1 VPLPSSLRL
10 RYDPFMKRAR
20 LAALAVPVLV
30 ALLAIVLLLR
40 GERRAPEPPPA
51 APAVEAPPSAA
62 LPVRPGAQRFERL
75 RNLSPGTFEGRVLG
89 ATTAAPIP
97 DAELTF
103 SRGGVAASVRAGP
116 DGVFFFQ
123 PPAAGRWL
131 LATASAPGHFPF
143 APEWGFSPVQLDA
156 APGKH
161 VRGLEVFLAPATEI
175 DGLVVDEDGAP
186 VPGAEV
192 VLRGSG
198 GGKAVL
204 ITIPGRWVADAR
216 GAFRA
221 AAPQGSVL
229 EARRQGY
236 YPGHARVDLHALV
249 DGHIRITLGAAWSGP
264 EPQKAA
270 LAGRVVGPDG
280 QPIPGALVEAGRT
293 HGWAYAGTP
302 VAQTVTDADG
312 RFRIDELDRSPHLLR
327 ARAEGYQPGEVGR
340 VIPGGREVK
349 IALAGGGR
357 LRGCVRDAT
366 TAAPV
371 APYTVHAYFS
381 SNGWRSDPDVQLS
394 VADPS
399 GCFTLDELEVGES
412 MLVVLAPGR
421 APSDPVRVQVPAP
434 PRAAEIEVA
443 LAAGGALRGLVRDEV
458 TGAPLAN
465 AHVSAEAVPVEVID
479 FIPPNTTIAETT
491 TAPDGTFTLSGLPEQ
506 VRVVVNAAGHHT
518 SFSRVVPVA
527 PNDVTGPVT
536 LDLRPQQEGDAGPV
550 QPVGIGAV
558 LQPQGDEIVV
568 GGFRP
573 GTPAEA
579 SGLVPG
585 DQLLEIDGRP
595 IAELGPGG
603 AVEAI
608 RGPEGTSVFL
618 LVRRGNGTVD
628 VEVPRGRGR

>member
-1 VPLPSSLRL
+1 
-10 RYDPFMKRAR
+10 MKRAR
-20 LAALAVPVLV
+20 LAALAVPALV
-30 ALLAIVLLLR
+30 ALLAIALLLR
-40 GERRAPEPPPA
+40 ESPPAPAPPPA
-51 APAVEAPPSAA
+51 EPAVEVPPSPA
-62 LPVRPGAQRFERL
+62 LPVRPGVQRFEPL
-75 RNLSPGTFEGRVLG
+75 RDLTPGTFEGRVLS
-89 ATTAAPIP
+89 AATAAPIP
-97 DAELTF
+97 GAELTF
-103 SRGGVAASVRAGP
+103 SRGGVAASVQAGP
-116 DGVFFFQ
+116 DGVFHFQ

-175 DGLVVDEDGAP
+175 DGLLVDEDGAP

-192 VLRGSG
+192 LLRGAG

-204 ITIPGRWVADAR
+204 ITIPGRWVTDAR
-216 GAFRA
+216 GTFRA
-221 AAPQGSVL
+221 AAPQNSVL
-229 EARRQGY
+229 EARKQGY
-236 YPGHARVDLHALV
+236 YPGHARVDLHAVV
-249 DGHIRITLGAAWSGP
+249 DGRIRITLGAAWAGP

-270 LAGRVVGPDG
+270 LAGQVVGPDG

-302 VAQTVTDADG
+302 VAQALTDADG

-340 VIPGGREVK
+340 VIPGGPEVK
-349 IALAGGGR
+349 MTLAGGGR

-371 APYTVHAYFS
+371 APYTVNAFFS
-381 SNGWRSDPDVQLS
+381 SNGWRDDPDVQLS

-399 GCFTLDELEVGES
+399 GCFTMNELEVGES

-421 APSDPVRVQVPAP
+421 APSDPVRVNVPP
-434 PRAAEIEVA
+434 PPASGEVEVT
-443 LAAGGALRGLVRDEV
+443 LAAGGTLRGLVRDEV
-458 TGAPLAN
+458 TGAPLAS
-465 AHVSAEAVPVEVID
+465 AHVAAEAVPVELID
-479 FIPPNTTIAETT
+479 VIPPNTVIGETT
-491 TAPDGTFTLSGLPEQ
+491 TALDGTFTLRGLPAQ

-518 SFSRVVPVA
+518 SSSRVVPVA
-527 PNDVTGPVT
+527 PGDESGSITV
-536 LDLRPQQEGDAGPV
+536 DLRPQQEGDVGPV

-573 GTPAEA
+573 GAPAA

-595 IAELGPGG
+595 VSQLGPGG

-628 VEVPRGRGR
+628 VEVPRRRMR

>member
-1 VPLPSSLRL
+1 
-10 RYDPFMKRAR
+10 MKRAR
-20 LAALAVPVLV
+20 VAALAVPVLV
-30 ALLAIVLLLR
+30 ALLAIAFLR
-40 GERRAPEPPPA
+40 AEPPPPAPEPA
-51 APAVEAPPSAA
+51 APAAEAPTSPA
-62 LPVRPGAQRFERL
+62 LPVRPGVQRLEPP
-75 RNLSPGTFEGRVLG
+75 RNLAPGAFDGRVLS
-89 ATTAAPIP
+89 AATAAPIP

-103 SRGGVAASVRAGP
+103 SRGGVAASVQAAR
-116 DGVFFFQ
+116 DGVFHFQ

-192 VLRGSG
+192 HLRGAG

-216 GAFRA
+216 GVFRA

-229 EARRQGY
+229 EARKQGY
-236 YPGHARVDLHALV
+236 YPGHARVDLHAVV
-249 DGHIRITLGAAWSGP
+249 DGRIRITLGAAWAGS

-293 HGWAYAGTP
+293 QGWGYVGTP
-302 VAQTVTDADG
+302 VAQALTDADG
-312 RFRIDELDRSPHLLR
+312 RFRIDELDRSPHVLR
-327 ARAEGYQPGEVGR
+327 ARAEGYQPGVVGR
-340 VIPGGREVK
+340 ILPGSPEVT

-357 LRGCVRDAT
+357 LRGCVRDGASG
-366 TAAPV
+366 APV
-371 APYTVHAYFS
+371 APYTVSAYFG
-381 SNGWRSDPDVQLS
+381 SNGWREDPDVQLS

-399 GCFTLDELEVGES
+399 GCFTMGELEIGDS

-421 APSDPVRVQVPAP
+421 APSDPVRVNVPAP
-434 PRAAEIEVA
+434 PASGEVEVA
-443 LAAGGALRGLVRDEV
+443 LAAGGTLRGVVRTEG
-458 TGAPLAN
+458 TGAPLAG
-465 AHVSAEAVPVEVID
+465 AHVAAEAVPVDLYEVV
-479 FIPPNTTIAETT
+479 PPSTTIGETT
-491 TAPDGTFTLSGLPEQ
+491 TGPDGSFTLSGLPEQ
-506 VRVVVNAAGHHT
+506 VRVVANAAGHHT
-518 SFSRVVPVA
+518 RISGTVPVR
-527 PNDVTGPVT
+527 PNDVTGPLT
-536 LDLRPQQEGDAGPV
+536 LDLRQQQEGDIGPV

-595 IAELGPGG
+595 VSELGPGG

-628 VEVPRGRGR
+628 VEVPRRRMR